1 MPSKDETKME
11 FAARMENIFSESIGI
26 PVSHY
31 YSDNALIFGKALSL
45 EVPVEGMIIKTINL
59 KAKIRSCLKILTHF
73 FIIKEDALDVAAF
86 DVHSVCKSLR
96 ISISEILED
105 LGLFIPF
112 HHEKTFSDFLREKY
126 SNKDKL

>member
-1 MPSKDETKME
+1 MTQ
-11 FAARMENIFSESIGI
+11 
-26 PVSHY
+26 
-31 YSDNALIFGKALSL
+31 
-45 EVPVEGMIIKTINL
+45 
-59 KAKIRSCLKILTHF
+59 F

-112 HHEKTFSDFLREKY
+112 HHEKTFSDFLHEKY
-126 SNKDKL
+126 SNKDKF

>member
-45 EVPVEGMIIKTINL
+45 EVPVE
-59 KAKIRSCLKILTHF
+59 
-73 FIIKEDALDVAAF
+73 DALDVAAF
-86 DVHSVCKSLR
+86 DVHSLCKSLR

>member
-45 EVPVEGMIIKTINL
+45 EVPIEGMIIKSKKNKNL
-59 KAKIRSCLKILTHF
+59 LRYKNYDAIFYNQRRCSRRSGI
-73 FIIKEDALDVAAF
+73 
-86 DVHSVCKSLR
+86 
-96 ISISEILED
+96 
-105 LGLFIPF
+105 
-112 HHEKTFSDFLREKY
+112 
-126 SNKDKL
+126 